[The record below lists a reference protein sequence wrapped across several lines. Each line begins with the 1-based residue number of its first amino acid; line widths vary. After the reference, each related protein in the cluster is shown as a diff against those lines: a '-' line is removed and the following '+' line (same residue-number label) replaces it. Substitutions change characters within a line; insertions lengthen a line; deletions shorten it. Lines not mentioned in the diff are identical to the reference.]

1 MNDEMDAATT
11 QILNGP
17 PGSEIGTV
25 GFGRP
30 DDGDGDRMWIGPHRK
45 PLSSRPHAK
54 VDVGSRVRCHVCTRT
69 HR

>member
-1 MNDEMDAATT
+1 MDAATT

-30 DDGDGDRMWIGPHRK
+30 DDGDGDRMWISAPSFRR
-45 PLSSRPHAK
+45 SDACRVCIE
-54 VDVGSRVRCHVCTRT
+54 VDQS
-69 HR
+69 